1 MCIATSRLGMW
12 FWGSWP
18 RGAKCVKDGK
28 VYDDKV
34 PESELGF
41 KHLTEHEDMVV
52 LQDSHSLLR

>member
-1 MCIATSRLGMW
+1 MVLGSLPC
-12 FWGSWP
+12 GT
-18 RGAKCVKDGK
+18 KCVKDGK
-28 VYDDKV
+28 VYDDRV